1 MVVVHWR
8 HFRDRLC
15 YVHRPIHRIRTANRT
30 VARIHRQRRQR
41 QLRRLGERPQNYSSK
56 LLLIAPLLA
65 IAAYTLNPRGETA
78 EALRLQA
85 SQSILSTQSWLPEVA
100 QVSPVSIPQGNQILL
115 NGRSIAALWSQRQG
129 RIGLSDTALMQ
140 AIGVDLLNSQQPTAQ
155 PVQWFSQPTTEP
167 LPLSTW
173 LTSQYRYLDITD
185 LAQRYGWQVQPDGA
199 TLAIRTPAAR
209 VTAVRQGRQTWGDR
223 IVLDLDRAAPYQVS
237 EQATEIVVAVDGAID
252 PITLQSFVATQGN
265 RLTSL
270 RVESS
275 GSQTLIRIGVPANLR
290 PRVWTLPNPNRLVID
305 IRSDNVIDREIAWAP
320 GIRWKQ
326 QVVRTAT
333 AQFPTIAL
341 IVDPRQPGVSVK
353 PIWSNPATS
362 VGTTPLIT
370 MAQRWQAIAAI
381 NAGYFNRNNQL
392 PLGAIRQNNRWVSGP
407 ILGRGAIG
415 WNDQGSVAIDRL
427 SLQESIQTAA
437 GTRFPVLTLNSGYVQ
452 AGIARY
458 TTDWGATYTPIL
470 DNETLIIVQS
480 DPQSGGDYR
489 VISQQAGGAAGQT
502 AVSIPRDGFLLVTRS
517 YSAAASALAAGTV
530 FTLTTA
536 AQPPAF
542 SQLPQ
547 IAAAGPLLVQN
558 RQIVLN
564 AEGEQFSSAFIGQA
578 AVRSAIATT
587 PEGNLMLVTVQNR
600 IGGLGPTLAEMAQ
613 VMQQLGTINA
623 LNLDGGSSTT
633 LYLGGQLLNRA
644 PRTAARVH
652 NGIGVFIQPTP

>member
-1 MVVVHWR
+1 M
-8 HFRDRLC
+8 
-15 YVHRPIHRIRTANRT
+15 
-30 VARIHRQRRQR
+30 ARIHRQRRQR
-41 QLRRLGERPQNYSSK
+41 QLRRLGMHPQTHPSK
-56 LLLIAPLLA
+56 VLLIAPLLA
-65 IAAYTLNPRGETA
+65 IAAYLLSPRGGTA

-85 SQSILSTQSWLPEVA
+85 SQSVLSTQSWLPQLA
-100 QVSPVSIPQGNQILL
+100 QVPPVSIQQGNQVVL
-115 NGRSIAALWSQRQG
+115 NGRSISALWSQRQQ
-129 RIGLSDTALMQ
+129 RIGLADTALMQ
-140 AIGVDLLNSQQPTAQ
+140 AIGADLLNSQQPTAQ
-155 PVQWFSQPTTEP
+155 PVQWFSQPATEP
-167 LPLSTW
+167 LSLSTW
-173 LTSQYRYLDITD
+173 LTAQYRYLDITD
-185 LAQRYGWQVQPDGA
+185 LAQRYGWQVQPNGG

-223 IVLDLDRAAPYQVS
+223 IVLDLDRATPYQVS
-237 EQATEIVVAVDGAID
+237 EQATEIVVAVDAAID
-252 PITLQSFVATQGN
+252 PALVQSFVATPGN

-270 RVESS
+270 RVEA
-275 GSQTLIRIGVPANLR
+275 GSNQTLIRIGVPANLR
-290 PRVWTLPNPNRLVID
+290 PHVWTLPNPNRLVID
-305 IRSDNVIDREIAWAP
+305 IRPDAVVDRDIAWAP

-326 QVVRTAT
+326 QIVRTAT

-341 IVDPRQPGVSVK
+341 IINPRQPGMSIK

-407 ILGRGAIG
+407 ILARGAIG
-415 WNDQGSVAIDRL
+415 WNDAGTVAIDRF
-427 SLQESIQTAA
+427 SLQESIQTAGA
-437 GTRFPVLTLNSGYVQ
+437 NIPILTLNSGYVQ
-452 AGIARY
+452 AGVARY

-470 DNETLIIVQS
+470 DNETLITVQS
-480 DPQSGGDYR
+480 APQSAGAYR
-489 VISQQAGGAAGQT
+489 VVAQQAGGPAGQT
-502 AVSIPRDGFLLVTRS
+502 AVPLPRDGFLLVARS
-517 YSAAASALAAGTV
+517 YSAAANVLAPGTV

-536 AQPPAF
+536 AQPPSF
-542 SQLPQ
+542 NQLPQ
-547 IAAAGPLLVQN
+547 IAAAGPLLVRD

-564 AEGEQFSSAFIGQA
+564 AQGEQFSEAFIRQA
-578 AVRSAIATT
+578 AVRSVIATT

-600 IGGLGPTLAEMAQ
+600 IGGLGPTLPELAQ
-613 VMQQLGTINA
+613 VMQQLGTVNA

>member
-1 MVVVHWR
+1 MH
-8 HFRDRLC
+8 
-15 YVHRPIHRIRTANRT
+15 
-30 VARIHRQRRQR
+30 
-41 QLRRLGERPQNYSSK
+41 PQTHPSK
-56 LLLIAPLLA
+56 VLLIAPLLA
-65 IAAYTLNPRGETA
+65 IAAYLLSPRGGTA

-85 SQSILSTQSWLPEVA
+85 SQSVLSTQSWLPQLA
-100 QVSPVSIPQGNQILL
+100 QVPPVSIQQGNQVVL
-115 NGRSIAALWSQRQG
+115 NGRSISALWSQRQQ
-129 RIGLSDTALMQ
+129 RIGLADTALMQ
-140 AIGVDLLNSQQPTAQ
+140 AIGADLLNSQQPTAQ
-155 PVQWFSQPTTEP
+155 PVQWFSQPATEP
-167 LPLSTW
+167 LSLSTW
-173 LTSQYRYLDITD
+173 LTAQYRYLDITD
-185 LAQRYGWQVQPDGA
+185 LAQRYGWQVQPNGG

-223 IVLDLDRAAPYQVS
+223 IVLDLDRATPYQVS
-237 EQATEIVVAVDGAID
+237 EQATEIVVAVDAAID
-252 PITLQSFVATQGN
+252 PALVQSFVATPGN

-270 RVESS
+270 RVEA
-275 GSQTLIRIGVPANLR
+275 GSNQTLIRIGVPANLR
-290 PRVWTLPNPNRLVID
+290 PHVWTLPNPNRLVID
-305 IRSDNVIDREIAWAP
+305 IRPDAVVDRDIAWAP

-326 QVVRTAT
+326 QIVRTAT

-341 IVDPRQPGVSVK
+341 IINPRQPGVSIK

-407 ILGRGAIG
+407 ILARGAIG
-415 WNDQGSVAIDRL
+415 WNDAGTVAIDRF
-427 SLQESIQTAA
+427 SLQESIQTAGA
-437 GTRFPVLTLNSGYVQ
+437 NIPILTLNSGYVQ
-452 AGIARY
+452 AGVARY

-470 DNETLIIVQS
+470 DNETLITVQS
-480 DPQSGGDYR
+480 APQSAGAYR
-489 VISQQAGGAAGQT
+489 VVAQQAGGPAGQT
-502 AVSIPRDGFLLVTRS
+502 AVPLPRDGFLLVARS
-517 YSAAASALAAGTV
+517 YSAAANVLAPGTV

-536 AQPPAF
+536 AQPPSF
-542 SQLPQ
+542 NQLPQ
-547 IAAAGPLLVQN
+547 IAAAGPLLVRD

-564 AEGEQFSSAFIGQA
+564 AQGEQFSEAFIRQA
-578 AVRSAIATT
+578 AVRSVIATT

-600 IGGLGPTLAEMAQ
+600 IGGLGPTLPELAQ
-613 VMQQLGTINA
+613 VMQQLGTVNA

>member
-1 MVVVHWR
+1 M
-8 HFRDRLC
+8 
-15 YVHRPIHRIRTANRT
+15 
-30 VARIHRQRRQR
+30 ARIHRQRRQR
-41 QLRRLGERPQNYSSK
+41 QLRRLGMHPQTHPSK
-56 LLLIAPLLA
+56 VLLIAPLLA
-65 IAAYTLNPRGETA
+65 IAAYLLSPRGGTA

-85 SQSILSTQSWLPEVA
+85 SQSVLSTQSWLPQLA
-100 QVSPVSIPQGNQILL
+100 QVPPVSIQQGNQVVL
-115 NGRSIAALWSQRQG
+115 NGRSISALWSQRQQ
-129 RIGLSDTALMQ
+129 RIGLADTALMQ
-140 AIGVDLLNSQQPTAQ
+140 AIGADLLNSQQPTAQ
-155 PVQWFSQPTTEP
+155 PVQWFSQPATEP
-167 LPLSTW
+167 LSLSTW
-173 LTSQYRYLDITD
+173 LTAQYRYLDITD
-185 LAQRYGWQVQPDGA
+185 LAQRYGWQVQPNGG

-223 IVLDLDRAAPYQVS
+223 IVLDLDRATPYQVS
-237 EQATEIVVAVDGAID
+237 EQATEIVVAVDAAID
-252 PITLQSFVATQGN
+252 PALVQSFVATPGN

-270 RVESS
+270 RVEA
-275 GSQTLIRIGVPANLR
+275 GSNQTLIRIGVPANLR
-290 PRVWTLPNPNRLVID
+290 PHVWTLPNPNRLVID
-305 IRSDNVIDREIAWAP
+305 IRPDAVVDRDIAWAP

-326 QVVRTAT
+326 QIVRTAT

-341 IVDPRQPGVSVK
+341 IINPRQPGVSIK

-407 ILGRGAIG
+407 ILARGAIG
-415 WNDQGSVAIDRL
+415 WNDAGTVAIDRF
-427 SLQESIQTAA
+427 SLQESIQTAGA
-437 GTRFPVLTLNSGYVQ
+437 NIPILTLNSGYVQ
-452 AGIARY
+452 AGVARY

-470 DNETLIIVQS
+470 DNETLITVQS
-480 DPQSGGDYR
+480 APQSAGAYR
-489 VISQQAGGAAGQT
+489 VVAQQAGGPAGQT
-502 AVSIPRDGFLLVTRS
+502 AVPLPRDGFLLVARS
-517 YSAAASALAAGTV
+517 YSAAANVLAPGTV

-536 AQPPAF
+536 AQPPSF
-542 SQLPQ
+542 NQLPQ
-547 IAAAGPLLVQN
+547 IAAAGPLLVRD

-564 AEGEQFSSAFIGQA
+564 AQGEQFSEAFIRQA
-578 AVRSAIATT
+578 AVRSVIATT

-600 IGGLGPTLAEMAQ
+600 IGGLGPTLPELAQ
-613 VMQQLGTINA
+613 VMQQLGTVNA

>member
-1 MVVVHWR
+1 MH
-8 HFRDRLC
+8 
-15 YVHRPIHRIRTANRT
+15 
-30 VARIHRQRRQR
+30 
-41 QLRRLGERPQNYSSK
+41 PQTHPSK
-56 LLLIAPLLA
+56 VLLIAPLLA
-65 IAAYTLNPRGETA
+65 IAAYLLSPRGGTA

-85 SQSILSTQSWLPEVA
+85 SQSVLSTQSWLPQLA
-100 QVSPVSIPQGNQILL
+100 QVPPVSIQQGNQVVL
-115 NGRSIAALWSQRQG
+115 NGRSISALWSQRQQ
-129 RIGLSDTALMQ
+129 RIGLADTALMQ
-140 AIGVDLLNSQQPTAQ
+140 AIGADLLNSQQPTAQ
-155 PVQWFSQPTTEP
+155 PVQWFSQPATEP
-167 LPLSTW
+167 LSLSTW
-173 LTSQYRYLDITD
+173 LTAQYRYLDITD
-185 LAQRYGWQVQPDGA
+185 LAQRYGWQVQPNGG

-223 IVLDLDRAAPYQVS
+223 IVLDLDRATPYQVS
-237 EQATEIVVAVDGAID
+237 EQATEIVVAVDAAID
-252 PITLQSFVATQGN
+252 PALVQSFVATPGN

-270 RVESS
+270 RVEA
-275 GSQTLIRIGVPANLR
+275 GSNQTLIRIGVPANLR
-290 PRVWTLPNPNRLVID
+290 PHVWTLPNPNRLVID
-305 IRSDNVIDREIAWAP
+305 IRPDAVVDRDIAWAP

-326 QVVRTAT
+326 QIVRTAT

-341 IVDPRQPGVSVK
+341 IINPRQPGMSIK

-407 ILGRGAIG
+407 ILARGAIG
-415 WNDQGSVAIDRL
+415 WNDAGTVAIDRF
-427 SLQESIQTAA
+427 SLQESIQTAGA
-437 GTRFPVLTLNSGYVQ
+437 NIPILTLNSGYVQ
-452 AGIARY
+452 AGVARY

-470 DNETLIIVQS
+470 DNETLITVQS
-480 DPQSGGDYR
+480 APQSAGAYR
-489 VISQQAGGAAGQT
+489 VVAQQAGGPAGQT
-502 AVSIPRDGFLLVTRS
+502 AVPLPRDGFLLVARS
-517 YSAAASALAAGTV
+517 YSAAANVLAPGTV

-536 AQPPAF
+536 AQPPSF
-542 SQLPQ
+542 NQLPQ
-547 IAAAGPLLVQN
+547 IAAAGPLLVRD

-564 AEGEQFSSAFIGQA
+564 AQGEQFSEAFIRQA
-578 AVRSAIATT
+578 AVRSVIATT

-600 IGGLGPTLAEMAQ
+600 IGGLGPTLPELAQ
-613 VMQQLGTINA
+613 VMQQLGTVNA

>member
-1 MVVVHWR
+1 MH
-8 HFRDRLC
+8 
-15 YVHRPIHRIRTANRT
+15 
-30 VARIHRQRRQR
+30 
-41 QLRRLGERPQNYSSK
+41 PQTHPSK
-56 LLLIAPLLA
+56 VLLIAPLLA
-65 IAAYTLNPRGETA
+65 IAAYLLSPRGGTA

-85 SQSILSTQSWLPEVA
+85 SQSVLSTQSWLPQLA
-100 QVSPVSIPQGNQILL
+100 QVPPVSIQQGNQVVL
-115 NGRSIAALWSQRQG
+115 NGRSISALWSQRQQ
-129 RIGLSDTALMQ
+129 RIGLADTALMQ
-140 AIGVDLLNSQQPTAQ
+140 AIGADLLNSQQPTAQ
-155 PVQWFSQPTTEP
+155 PVQWFSQPATEP
-167 LPLSTW
+167 LSLSTW
-173 LTSQYRYLDITD
+173 LTAQYRYLDITD
-185 LAQRYGWQVQPDGA
+185 LAQRYGWQVQPNGG

-223 IVLDLDRAAPYQVS
+223 IVLDLDRATPYQVS
-237 EQATEIVVAVDGAID
+237 EQATEIVVAVDAAID
-252 PITLQSFVATQGN
+252 PALVQSFVATPGN

-270 RVESS
+270 RVEA
-275 GSQTLIRIGVPANLR
+275 GSNQTLIRIGVPANLR
-290 PRVWTLPNPNRLVID
+290 PHVWTLPNPNRLVID
-305 IRSDNVIDREIAWAP
+305 IRPDAVVDRDIAWAP

-326 QVVRTAT
+326 QIVRTAT

-341 IVDPRQPGVSVK
+341 IINPRQPGVSIK

-407 ILGRGAIG
+407 ILARGAIG
-415 WNDQGSVAIDRL
+415 WNDAGTVAIDRF
-427 SLQESIQTAA
+427 SLQESIQTAGA
-437 GTRFPVLTLNSGYVQ
+437 NIPILTLNSGYVQ
-452 AGIARY
+452 AGVARY

-470 DNETLIIVQS
+470 DNETLITVQS
-480 DPQSGGDYR
+480 APQSAGAYR
-489 VISQQAGGAAGQT
+489 VVAQQAGGPAGQT
-502 AVSIPRDGFLLVTRS
+502 AVPLPQDGFLLVARS
-517 YSAAASALAAGTV
+517 YSAAVNVLAPGTV

-536 AQPPAF
+536 AQPPSF
-542 SQLPQ
+542 NQLPQ
-547 IAAAGPLLVQN
+547 IAAAGPLLVRD

-564 AEGEQFSSAFIGQA
+564 AQGEQFSEAFIRQA
-578 AVRSAIATT
+578 AVRSVIATT

-600 IGGLGPTLAEMAQ
+600 IGGLGPTLPELAQ
-613 VMQQLGTINA
+613 VMQQLGTVNA

>member
-1 MVVVHWR
+1 MH
-8 HFRDRLC
+8 
-15 YVHRPIHRIRTANRT
+15 
-30 VARIHRQRRQR
+30 
-41 QLRRLGERPQNYSSK
+41 PQTHPSK
-56 LLLIAPLLA
+56 VLLIAPLLA
-65 IAAYTLNPRGETA
+65 IAAYLLSPRGGTA

-85 SQSILSTQSWLPEVA
+85 SQSVLSTQSWLPQLA
-100 QVSPVSIPQGNQILL
+100 QVPPVSIQQGNQVVL
-115 NGRSIAALWSQRQG
+115 NGRSISALWSQRQQ
-129 RIGLSDTALMQ
+129 RIGLADTALMQ
-140 AIGVDLLNSQQPTAQ
+140 AIGADLLNSQQPTAQ
-155 PVQWFSQPTTEP
+155 PVQWFSQPATEP
-167 LPLSTW
+167 LSLSTW
-173 LTSQYRYLDITD
+173 LTAQYRYLDITD
-185 LAQRYGWQVQPDGA
+185 LAQRYGWQVQPNGG

-223 IVLDLDRAAPYQVS
+223 IVLDLDRATPYQVS
-237 EQATEIVVAVDGAID
+237 EQATEIVVAVDAAID
-252 PITLQSFVATQGN
+252 PALVQSFIATPGN

-270 RVESS
+270 RVEA
-275 GSQTLIRIGVPANLR
+275 GSNQTLIRIGVPANLR
-290 PRVWTLPNPNRLVID
+290 PHVWTLPNPNRLVID
-305 IRSDNVIDREIAWAP
+305 IRPDAVVDRDIAWAP

-326 QVVRTAT
+326 QIVRTAT

-341 IVDPRQPGVSVK
+341 IINPRQPGVSIK

-407 ILGRGAIG
+407 ILARGAIG
-415 WNDQGSVAIDRL
+415 WNDAGTVAIDRF
-427 SLQESIQTAA
+427 SLQESIQTAGA
-437 GTRFPVLTLNSGYVQ
+437 NIPILTLNSGYVQ
-452 AGIARY
+452 AGVARY

-470 DNETLIIVQS
+470 DNETLITVQS
-480 DPQSGGDYR
+480 APQSAGAYR
-489 VISQQAGGAAGQT
+489 VVAQQAGGPAGQT
-502 AVSIPRDGFLLVTRS
+502 AVPLPRDGFLLVARS
-517 YSAAASALAAGTV
+517 YSAAANALAPGTV

-536 AQPPAF
+536 AQPPSF
-542 SQLPQ
+542 NQLPQ
-547 IAAAGPLLVQN
+547 IAAAGPLLVRD

-564 AEGEQFSSAFIGQA
+564 AQGEQFSEAFIRQA
-578 AVRSAIATT
+578 AVRSVIATT

-600 IGGLGPTLAEMAQ
+600 IGGLGPTLPELAQ
-613 VMQQLGTINA
+613 VMQQLGTVNA